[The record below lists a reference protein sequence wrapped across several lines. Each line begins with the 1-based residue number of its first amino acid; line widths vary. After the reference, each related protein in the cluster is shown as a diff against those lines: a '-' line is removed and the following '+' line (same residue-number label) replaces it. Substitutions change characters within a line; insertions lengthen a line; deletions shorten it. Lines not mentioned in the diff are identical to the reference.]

1 MVVSHCIYKNP
12 TKKVNTI
19 YKKEIIAMI
28 WRKYEDNL
36 DNLIIN
42 IVDDDVTEEGLGKL
56 ITFGTMLFLL
66 GTS

>member
-1 MVVSHCIYKNP
+1 M
-12 TKKVNTI
+12 T
-19 YKKEIIAMI
+19 

-42 IVDDDVTEEGLGKL
+42 IVDDDVAEEGVGKL
-56 ITFGTMLFLL
+56 MTVGTMLFLL

>member
-1 MVVSHCIYKNP
+1 MVVSHCIYKNRAR
-12 TKKVNTI
+12 KVNTT
-19 YKKEIIAMI
+19 YEKEIIAMA

-42 IVDDDVTEEGLGKL
+42 IVDDDVAEEGVGKL

>member
-1 MVVSHCIYKNP
+1 MVVSHCIYKNH
-12 TKKVNTI
+12 TKKVNTT
-19 YKKEIIAMI
+19 YKKEIVAMT

-42 IVDDDVTEEGLGKL
+42 IVDDDVAEEGLGKL

>member
-1 MVVSHCIYKNP
+1 M
-12 TKKVNTI
+12 T
-19 YKKEIIAMI
+19 

>member
-1 MVVSHCIYKNP
+1 MVVSHCIYKNH
-12 TKKVNTI
+12 TKKVNTTH
-19 YKKEIIAMI
+19 KRRLIAMA

-42 IVDDDVTEEGLGKL
+42 IVDDDVAEEGLGKL

>member
-1 MVVSHCIYKNP
+1 M
-12 TKKVNTI
+12 
-19 YKKEIIAMI
+19 A
-28 WRKYEDNL
+28 WRKYADNL

-42 IVDDDVTEEGLGKL
+42 IVDDDVAEEGVGKL